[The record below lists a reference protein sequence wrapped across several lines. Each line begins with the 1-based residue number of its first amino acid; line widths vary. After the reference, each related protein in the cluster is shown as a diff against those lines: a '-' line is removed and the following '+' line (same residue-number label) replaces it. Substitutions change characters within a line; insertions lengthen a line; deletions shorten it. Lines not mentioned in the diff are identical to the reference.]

1 LRTDAKVFL
10 SILRK
15 SNYKFDFIVNF
26 KKYWTSGRKTET
38 CWQGTCG
45 ATDMKSRTKVVVIG
59 GGIAGCSTLYHLTQ
73 EGWSDVVLVER
84 NELTSGTT
92 WHSAA
97 QVTNFGMNQTMVG
110 LKTHSINLY
119 KELAED
125 PDYPINYHHAD
136 GGIRLA
142 NTEAQL
148 QGYRHFASMAR
159 GMDVHFEVI
168 DAAECARRHP
178 LISTDNL
185 LGGLW
190 DPLDG
195 DIDPAQLC
203 QALARRARKAGAEVY
218 RNTPVIGLT
227 QHKDDTWTVQTPHG
241 DIDCDIVVNAGGY
254 RVNEVG
260 AMMGVHHPV
269 ASMEHQYF
277 LTEDIPAIKAAGHRM
292 PLLRC
297 PISDYY
303 CRQEKNGL
311 LVGFYE
317 QNCKTWGLDG
327 IDPHFVNALCPDDLD
342 RVTDVLEGAFAR
354 MPALMEVGIHTV
366 VNGPITYTIDGA
378 PLVGPIPGKR
388 NAFCII
394 GLRAGLGEGGGHG
407 WLLAQQIVHGEA
419 CYDTWVLDPR
429 RFTGHANV
437 ELTALKAIEDYQ
449 NEFRFHFP
457 HEHRPAGRNAKITPL
472 TPVLAAEGAAF
483 TVVNGW
489 ERVDY
494 IKPTAD
500 FHPSLSFDFDE
511 TFDVIAGE
519 VRNVQEN
526 VGLCEVTGFNRIEIT
541 GTDRQTFLDRLICG
555 ALPRR
560 EGRVGLAYL
569 LNAHGMIKCE
579 ATVANLPESDRGP
592 ARIWYGSAAASE
604 FHDMDWL
611 RAHLR
616 PDENVQL
623 RSLTNDQTILVLAG
637 PKARAVLQQVARGDW
652 SAAAFPW
659 LSVRESFIG
668 IAPATVMAVSFSGEL
683 AYEIHVPNAALYAAY
698 LALCDAGSAHGLSL
712 FGARAVE
719 SMRLE
724 KGFLHWKADLL
735 TEYDPFETGLD
746 RFVRL
751 NKSTFVG
758 QDALIKRRA
767 EGPRKRLVTLEVEST
782 RAPAHGGASVLR
794 DGAVIG
800 TVTSGDWG
808 HRVQKNLAYA
818 FIDPAF
824 TEVGTGLKVDICG
837 TEIAAQVIDPALY
850 DPGFARVRA

>member
-1 LRTDAKVFL
+1 
-10 SILRK
+10 
-15 SNYKFDFIVNF
+15 
-26 KKYWTSGRKTET
+26 
-38 CWQGTCG
+38 
-45 ATDMKSRTKVVVIG
+45 MKSQTRAVVIG

-84 NELTSGTT
+84 DELTSGTT

-119 KELAED
+119 KELADD

-142 NTEAQL
+142 NTEAQMD
-148 QGYRHFASMAR
+148 GYRHFASMAR
-159 GMDVHFEVI
+159 GMDVHLEVL

-185 LGGLW
+185 IGGLW

-218 RNTPVIGLT
+218 RHTAVTGLT
-227 QHKDDTWTVQTPHG
+227 QHKDDGWTVHTTKG
-241 DIDCDIVVNAGGY
+241 DIDCEVVVNACGY

-260 AMMGVHHPV
+260 EMMGVHHPV
-269 ASMEHQYF
+269 MSMEHQYF
-277 LTEDIPAIKAAGHRM
+277 LTEDIPAIRDAGHRM

-311 LVGFYE
+311 LLGFYE
-317 QNCKTWGLDG
+317 QDCKTWSMDG
-327 IDPHFVNALCPDDLD
+327 ISPDFANALCPDDLD

-354 MPALMEVGIHTV
+354 MPALLEAGVHTV

-419 CYDTWVLDPR
+419 CYDTWVIDPR

-457 HEHRPAGRNAKITPL
+457 HEHRPAGRPMKTTPL
-472 TPVLAAEGAAF
+472 TPILAAEGAEF

-489 ERVDY
+489 ERAEY
-494 IKPTAD
+494 FKPASD
-500 FHPSLSFDFDE
+500 FAVTHGFGFDE
-511 TFDVIAGE
+511 AFDVVARE
-519 VRNVQEN
+519 VDAVQN
-526 VGLCEVTGFNRIEIT
+526 GVGLTEVNGFNRIEIT
-541 GTDRQTFLDRLICG
+541 GPDTYAFLDRMICG
-555 ALPRR
+555 RVSTKP
-560 EGRVGLAYL
+560 GKVGLGYL
-569 LNAHGMIKCE
+569 LNDHGCIKAE
-579 ATVANLPESDRGP
+579 ATVANVPGGP
-592 ARIWYGSAAASE
+592 VWYGSAAAAE
-604 FHDMDWL
+604 WHDMDWL
-611 RAHLR
+611 MTHADGFDVHL
-616 PDENVQL
+616 Q
-623 RSLTNDQTILVLAG
+623 SLTNDHTILVLAG
-637 PKARAVLQQVARGDW
+637 PRARDVLSAVSRGDW

-659 LSVRESFIG
+659 LSVRRAFVG
-668 IAPATVMAVSFSGEL
+668 IAPAVVMSVSFSGEL
-683 AYEIHVPNAALYAAY
+683 AYEIHVPNNQLYAAY
-698 LALCDAGSAHGLSL
+698 LALRGAGEAHGMRP

-719 SMRLE
+719 SMRME
-724 KGFLHWKADLL
+724 KGYLHWKADLI
-735 TEYDPFETGLD
+735 TEFDPFETGLD
-746 RFVRL
+746 RFV
-751 NKSTFVG
+751 KMGKDFVG
-758 QDALIKRRA
+758 KAALEKRQAAGLKRKLVSLQIDAA
-767 EGPRKRLVTLEVEST
+767 D
-782 RAPAHGGASVLR
+782 APAHGGASVMV
-794 DGAVIG
+794 GIEVVG

-808 HRVQKNLAYA
+808 HRVDKNIAYA
-818 FIDPAF
+818 FVQPELAHLGQAL
-824 TEVGTGLKVDICG
+824 EVDICG
-837 TEIAAQVIDPALY
+837 TKVRAVVCERSPY
-850 DPGFARVRA
+850 DPDTQHPRA

>member
-1 LRTDAKVFL
+1 
-10 SILRK
+10 
-15 SNYKFDFIVNF
+15 
-26 KKYWTSGRKTET
+26 
-38 CWQGTCG
+38 
-45 ATDMKSRTKVVVIG
+45 MKSRTKVVVIG

-142 NTEAQL
+142 NTEEQM

-159 GMDVHFEVI
+159 GMDVDFEVI
-168 DAAECARRHP
+168 DAEECARRHP
-178 LISTDNL
+178 LISTENL
-185 LGGLW
+185 VGGLW

-218 RNTPVIGLT
+218 RNTPVVGLT
-227 QHKDDTWTVQTPHG
+227 QHKDDTWTVHTEHG
-241 DIDCDIVVNAGGY
+241 DIDCDIVVNACGY

-269 ASMEHQYF
+269 SSMEHQYF
-277 LTEDIPAIKAAGHRM
+277 LTEDIPGIVEAGHRM

-303 CRQEKNGL
+303 CRQEKQGPL
-311 LVGFYE
+311 LGFYE
-317 QNCKTWGLDG
+317 QDCKTWGMDG
-327 IDPHFVNALCPDDLD
+327 IDPNFVNALCPDDLD

-354 MPALMEVGIHTV
+354 MPALMETGIRTV

-419 CYDTWVLDPR
+419 CYDTWCVDPR
-429 RFTGHANV
+429 RFTGHTNV

-457 HEHRPAGRNAKITPL
+457 HEHRPAGRPAKTTPL
-472 TPVLAAEGAAF
+472 TPILAAEGAEF

-494 IKPTAD
+494 IKPKAD
-500 FHPSLSFDFDE
+500 FHPSLSFHFDE
-511 TFDVIAGE
+511 SFEIVASE
-519 VRNVQEN
+519 VATVQN
-526 VGLCEVTGFNRIEIT
+526 DVGLAEVNGFNRFEIT
-541 GTDRQTFLDRLICG
+541 GADKHQFLDRMFCG
-555 ALPRR
+555 TVTKRA
-560 EGRVGLAYL
+560 GRVGLGYL
-569 LNAHGMIKCE
+569 LNHHGMVKGE
-579 ATVANLPESDRGP
+579 ATIANLPASDRGP
-592 ARIWYGSAAASE
+592 DRVWYGSAAAAE

-611 RAHLR
+611 ISHIA
-616 PDENVQL
+616 PDEDVTIK
-623 RSLTNDQTILVLAG
+623 SLTNDQTILVLAG
-637 PKARAVLQQVARGDW
+637 PKARDVLSATSRGDW
-652 SAAAFPW
+652 SAKGFPW
-659 LSVRESFIG
+659 LSVRECFIG
-668 IAPATVMAVSFSGEL
+668 FAPATVMGVSFSGEL
-683 AYEIHVPNAALYAAY
+683 AYEIHVPNASLYAAY
-698 LALCDAGSAHGLSL
+698 LALREAGKAHGLKL

-719 SMRLE
+719 SMRME
-724 KGFLHWKADLL
+724 KGFLHWKSDLI
-735 TEYDPFETGLD
+735 TEFDPFETGLA
-746 RFVRL
+746 RFV
-751 NKSTFVG
+751 KMDKGEFVG
-758 QDALIKRRA
+758 KAALMERQA
-767 EGPRKRLVTLEVEST
+767 EGPRKMFVSLEIDAT
-782 RAPAHGGASVLR
+782 HAPAHPGASLML
-794 DGAVIG
+794 DGKVVG
-800 TVTSGDWG
+800 TITSGCWG
-808 HRVQKNLAYA
+808 HRLGKNLAYA
-818 FIDPAF
+818 FVDTDLSSVGSKMQLDLLGDLVGA
-824 TEVGTGLKVDICG
+824 EV
-837 TEIAAQVIDPALY
+837 IAMGPY
-850 DPGFARVRA
+850 DPDHSLMRG